1 MNIGNFDDM
10 DEIDSE
16 TRNELAFQKKKLED
30 KIKKQEN
37 PVQKVVMNAIKTVV
51 VTMLVKILPILL
63 GSITLIVLFAG
74 FQSIL
79 DDDGKTKT
87 NPDEELESTLSQTGG
102 LDITSDTWQLS
113 KSELEDYINNY
124 DTTNEDLREEM
135 PNRIDEIYD
144 WQNNYEYSGAVL
156 ITIAFEEDIPA
167 DDFDNFLNEMSTNA
181 QKWKDEGYTTIPQ
194 IAEDYVG
201 DDTAEEWANNI
212 ENNIKDTGMDSGII
226 ETGQE
231 QVMSGDGYPNV
242 YVSKSGKMYRN
253 YKQNIGSYSTKQW
266 CGTSIVKNDGCSLIA
281 VTIIISGY
289 QDREV
294 DPLVIAQQ
302 YAIRGS
308 GMNIPGALSGNGISW
323 SQPFGESNNKST
335 QFTNDE
341 KQKIKDH
348 LATGSPA
355 IIKVVPPSQFTDS
368 THFMALLDYN
378 EATDEVYLSNP
389 YTGNNSY
396 GATGWIDADIVL
408 YYCTRFYAI
417 R

>member
-1 MNIGNFDDM
+1 MNYGKIDDK
-10 DEIDSE
+10 DIDSK
-16 TRNELAFQKKKLED
+16 TRSEIEFEQWKLE
-30 KIKKQEN
+30 KNVKKREKL
-37 PVQKVVMNAIKTVV
+37 VQRVVIIKTVV
-51 VTMLVKILPILL
+51 VTMLVKMLPLL
-63 GSITLIVLFAG
+63 FGAIAIFFVVNFHN
-74 FQSIL
+74 IL

-87 NPDEELESTLSQTGG
+87 DTDEELESAASQAGG
-102 LDITSDTWQLS
+102 IDVTAESWNLT
-113 KSELEDYINNY
+113 KSEIKDFINSY
-124 DTTNEDLREEM
+124 DTGNEALRAKM
-135 PNRIDEIYD
+135 LNKIDDIYN
-144 WQNNYEYSGAVL
+144 WQENYGYSAAVL
-156 ITIAFEEDIPA
+156 ITIAFEEGISA
-167 DDFDNFLNEMSTNA
+167 DNFDNFLNDMSTNA